1 MLFDK
6 IGFPVKVKSSFDE
19 DGTYSFSIDD
29 DIEHPLIFAKNY
41 IWLNGNWSED
51 NIENISEI
59 DVK

>member
-29 DIEHPLIFAKNY
+29 DTEHPLIFAKNY
-41 IWLNGNWSED
+41 I
-51 NIENISEI
+51 
-59 DVK
+59 